1 MCSSSLRQGQETTGF
16 PVIFTG
22 QFGIPS
28 TRTIMLT
35 IVATPIGNLSDA
47 SERMIQT
54 LTESD
59 LIACEDTRVSGKL
72 LSHFGIDTKMISFHQ
87 HNEHKKLETLIGW
100 LKQGKK
106 VALITDAGMPAI
118 SDPGF
123 LAVRAAHQ
131 QGIPV
136 SVVPGPDA
144 LTTALAVS
152 GLPSDRF
159 RFEGFLPA

>member
-1 MCSSSLRQGQETTGF
+1 MCSSSLRQGKETTGF

-59 LIACEDTRVSGKL
+59 LIACEDTRFRGSC
-72 LSHFGIDTKMISFHQ
+72 SHT
-87 HNEHKKLETLIGW
+87 
-100 LKQGKK
+100 
-106 VALITDAGMPAI
+106 
-118 SDPGF
+118 
-123 LAVRAAHQ
+123 
-131 QGIPV
+131 
-136 SVVPGPDA
+136 
-144 LTTALAVS
+144 S
-152 GLPSDRF
+152 GLTQK
-159 RFEGFLPA
+159 